1 MSQKLKQYFEAH
13 FKPPRMKSSTVSKK
27 LQRLLVWSLPILS
40 MAAIAACVESKKQ
53 KERDSAYESVT
64 DVYAAKAR
72 SFAQLGD
79 ADSTLFYFERALK
92 AGTARPE
99 EIISEE
105 AQQSLFIDADLKSK
119 FQALLQE
126 YGSDGAELAEVP
138 EPSN

>member
-1 MSQKLKQYFEAH
+1 
-13 FKPPRMKSSTVSKK
+13 MKSSTVSKK

-53 KERDSAYESVT
+53 KERDSAYESAS
-64 DVYAAKAR
+64 DVYTAKAR

-92 AGTARPE
+92 TGKARPE
-99 EIISEE
+99 QIISEE
-105 AQQSLFIDADLKSK
+105 DRQSLFTDAESKSRLE
-119 FQALLQE
+119 ALIKE
-126 YGSDGAELAEVP
+126 FGKDGTDLAEIA